1 MRTYFA
7 DKGPY
12 NQSYG
17 FFGSHVWIWE
27 LDHKKGWAPKNWCF
41 ELWCWRR
48 FLRVPWT
55 VRGSNQSILKEIS
68 PEYSLKELMLKLKL
82 KYSTEAEYV
91 GHLMWRANLL
101 EKTLMLGKIKV
112 RRRRGWQSSTWLDE
126 ITGFEFEKVL
136 GDGEGQG
143 RPGVHGFTNSQTQL
157 SDWTTIIYAIYS
169 IWNII
174 I

>member
-12 NQSYG
+12 SQSYG

-126 ITGFEFEKVL
+126 ITDLMDLSLRKFWEMVKDREDLACMG
-136 GDGEGQG
+136 
-143 RPGVHGFTNSQTQL
+143 SQTVRH
-157 SDWTTIIYAIYS
+157 DWVTKQQ
-169 IWNII
+169 
-174 I
+174 